1 MNILKDVEIYFYYI
15 MRKVQTS
22 GLGLALKLIIV
33 SHENES
39 ENNKTIRNGVIKMLE
54 SKMREI
60 TYIDKEEVPTL
71 LGQLDQI
78 ANKEPQVADEVLQ
91 LIHKF
96 HPNL

>member
-1 MNILKDVEIYFYYI
+1 

-39 ENNKTIRNGVIKMLE
+39 ENNKTIRNGVVKMLE

-60 TYIDKEEVPTL
+60 TFIDEEEVPVL
-71 LGQLDQI
+71 IEQI
-78 ANKEPQVADEVLQ
+78 NKISAKEPIVAEEVLQ
-91 LIHKF
+91 LIKKF